1 MNIFPE
7 ERIRLLNQA
16 PIHPDADFVLYWMIA
31 FRRVRWNFSLERA
44 VEWACDLGKPL
55 VVLEALSSDYP
66 WASERL
72 HHFIL
77 EGMQNNRSDFKDLP
91 VSYFPYVEKS
101 KGEGRGLVRELAA
114 RSCIVVTDDY
124 PCFFLPQMIEAVG
137 KSLPVRMEAIDS
149 NGLLPLVVAD
159 KVFLTAF
166 SFRRYLQ
173 KQLPRFLDRFPGES
187 PLSGVHL
194 PMLQELPV
202 DIANRWPV
210 ADTLLDSPR
219 ESVRSLPLDHAVTPV
234 ETKGGS
240 RAAGKRLESF
250 LQTGISRYHMDR
262 NLPVDGATSG
272 LSPYLHFGHLSA
284 HEIFRELSRGE
295 RWSPEKLSA
304 RISGKRE
311 GWWGMSP
318 AAEAFLDQLVTWREL
333 GFNLCSRRQ
342 DYDLFNSLPD
352 WAVETLTDHENDSR
366 PYLYPLEELEFAKT
380 HDPLW
385 NAAQRQ
391 LLLEGRIYGYPR
403 MLWGKKIVEWTASP
417 RQALDIMIE
426 LNNKYA
432 LDGRDPNSYSGI
444 LWVLGR
450 YDRPFGPARPVLG
463 KIRYMS
469 SQRTVKK
476 IGADAYMRQMEAA
489 WTRSGRH

>member
-16 PIHPDADFVLYWMIA
+16 PIHPEGDFVLYWMIA
-31 FRRVRWNFSLERA
+31 FRRARWNFSLDRA
-44 VEWACDLGKPL
+44 VEWACELRKPV
-55 VVLEALSSDYP
+55 VVLEALSCDYP

-72 HHFIL
+72 HSFIL
-77 EGMQNNRSDFKDLP
+77 EGMHNNRSEFKDLP
-91 VSYFPYVEKS
+91 VFYFPYVERS

-114 RSCIVVTDDY
+114 RSCIVITDDY
-124 PCFFLPQMIEAVG
+124 PCFFLPRMIGAVG
-137 KSLPVRMEAIDS
+137 NSIPVKMEAIDS

-166 SFRRYLQ
+166 SFRRYIQ
-173 KQLPRFLDRFPGES
+173 EMLPRFLEFPKES
-187 PLSGVHL
+187 PLSDVHL
-194 PMLQELPV
+194 PMLHELPV

-219 ESVRSLPLDHAVTPV
+219 DHVRGLPVDHAVAPV

-240 RAAGKRLESF
+240 SAAEKRLESF
-250 LQTGISRYHMDR
+250 LQTGLSRYHLDR
-262 NLPVDGATSG
+262 NLPADGVTSG
-272 LSPYLHFGHLSA
+272 LSPYLHFGHLSV

-295 RWSPEKLSA
+295 RWSPENLSA

-311 GWWGMSP
+311 GWWGMSS

-342 DYDLFNSLPD
+342 DYDLLDSLPD
-352 WAVETLTDHENDSR
+352 WAIETLTDHENDSR
-366 PYLYPLEELEFAKT
+366 PYLYTRKELEFAKT

-417 RQALDIMIE
+417 REALDIMIE

-432 LDGRDPNSYSGI
+432 LDGRDPNSYCGI
-444 LWVLGR
+444 FWVLGR

-463 KIRYMS
+463 KIRCMS

-476 IGADAYMRQMEAA
+476 IGADAYMRRMEAA
-489 WTRSGRH
+489 WTRSGLYQ